1 MSTKATGVTVVLVV
15 IMPPVTGYH
24 LGLGVL
30 DSGQILSPL
39 SLYSWSLYVL
49 LCFNPPTDGLWG
61 PAVRMMGSSGRV
73 ATAMQCTELPESTA
87 YEESEWRGQDAFIPC
102 KSVGLPQCHRGSY
115 SSAHSPSGLYGC
127 LSVCLCHSSLLFWL
141 VLCQFDTS

>member
-61 PAVRMMGSSGRV
+61 PAVRMMGSLCVRNLSG
-73 ATAMQCTELPESTA
+73 
-87 YEESEWRGQDAFIPC
+87 
-102 KSVGLPQCHRGSY
+102 VGRML
-115 SSAHSPSGLYGC
+115 SSL
-127 LSVCLCHSSLLFWL
+127 VKVWVCHSVTGAVALLPTLLQAFMA
-141 VLCQFDTS
+141 V